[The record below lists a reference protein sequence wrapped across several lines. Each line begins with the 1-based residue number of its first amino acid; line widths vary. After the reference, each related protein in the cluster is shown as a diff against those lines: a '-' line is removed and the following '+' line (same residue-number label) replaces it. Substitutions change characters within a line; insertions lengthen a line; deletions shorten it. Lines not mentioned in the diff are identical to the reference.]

1 MGGEFQSKQL
11 NICVKDPDRDKNRV
25 KEKKK
30 TIHMESQPVLSLLR
44 SYPYY

>member
-25 KEKKK
+25 KIKN
-30 TIHMESQPVLSLLR
+30 TIDMESQPVLSLLR